1 MRRALPSVEHFVSCH
16 PDSRLHKCGRI
27 LYCTFGNCNL
37 VFFRTRVDRYGGAL
51 VVLGMSEN
59 PG

>member
-1 MRRALPSVEHFVSCH
+1 MPWSHFCPPH
-16 PDSRLHKCGRI
+16 N
-27 LYCTFGNCNL
+27 TFGNCNL

-59 PG
+59 PGKPSFRSPNGLLAPFLA

>member
-1 MRRALPSVEHFVSCH
+1 MT
-16 PDSRLHKCGRI
+16 GI
-27 LYCTFGNCNL
+27 LFIYCTFGNCNL

-59 PG
+59 P